1 MTTGEAARMLGVGL
15 NTVKRWINS
24 GDLRGVCTPG
34 GHWRISKDDLYA
46 FMRARGLSI
55 PGRDRTTPARMLIV
69 DDDPSECTLLR
80 AVLEQADFPSEIQ
93 CVHDGYT
100 GLMRI
105 GAWRPDVLVLD
116 ILMPGIDGLEVL
128 SRIRADPDLD
138 DMVIIVVTAIF
149 DRFEVVQAARS
160 AGVAALLPKPVEA
173 RRLLDIVGACLAAPP
188 VASHDQQWVHGI
200 KGDGGHV

>member
-1 MTTGEAARMLGVGL
+1 MTTGEAARLLGVGL

-24 GDLRGVCTPG
+24 GDLQGIRTPG
-34 GHWRISKDDLYA
+34 GHWRISKDGLYA
-46 FMRARGLSI
+46 FMQAKGLPI
-55 PGRDRTTPARMLIV
+55 PGRRKTTPARVLIV
-69 DDDPSECTLLR
+69 DDDPSECTLLS
-80 AVLEQADFPSEIQ
+80 AVLEQADSPLNIQ

-128 SRIRADPDLD
+128 NRIRADPDHD
-138 DMVIIVVTAIF
+138 DMAIVVVTALF
-149 DRFEVVQAARS
+149 DRPDVVRAARS

-173 RRLLDIVGACLAAPP
+173 RRLLDIVGACLASP
-188 VASHDQQWVHGI
+188 VVCSDEPRGQRSHGR
-200 KGDGGHV
+200 

>member
-1 MTTGEAARMLGVGL
+1 MLGVGL
-15 NTVKRWINS
+15 NTVKRWINK
-24 GDLRGVCTPG
+24 GDLRGACTPG

-55 PGRDRTTPARMLIV
+55 PGRRKTTPARVLII

-80 AVLEQADFPSEIQ
+80 AVLEQADFPLNIQ
-93 CVHDGYT
+93 CIHDGYT

-105 GAWRPDVLVLD
+105 GAWRPDMLVLD

-128 SRIRADPDLD
+128 NRIRADPDLD
-138 DMVIIVVTAIF
+138 DMAIVVVTALF
-149 DRFEVVQAARS
+149 DRSDVVQAARS

-173 RRLLDIVGACLAAPP
+173 RRLLDIVGACLASP
-188 VASHDQQWVHGI
+188 VACSDEPQEYRSNE
-200 KGDGGHV
+200 GGGRYV